1 MTSVSAS
8 DFKAHCLQY
17 MDTVKQKHITIIVT
31 KLGNPIAK
39 LVPFEEDIHEL
50 FGRMEGSGV
59 ICGDII
65 EPLEAE
71 WEAYKE

>member
-1 MTSVSAS
+1 MTAVSAS

-17 MDTVKQKHITIIVT
+17 MDTVKQKHKTIIIT
-31 KLGNPIAK
+31 KHGKPVAK
-39 LVPFEEDIHEL
+39 LVPYKEEITEL

-65 EPLEAE
+65 EPLETE
-71 WEAYKE
+71 WDAYKE